1 MIRTKSEKNKIKR
14 QKRFFRKNPGL
25 RPKPIITYKKKFNK
39 LKKRN
44 SFLKK
49 KFRTKRKLIIL
60 QLIQR
65 KK

>member
-39 LKKRN
+39 LKK
-44 SFLKK
+44 KK
-49 KFRTKRKLIIL
+49 EINF
-60 QLIQR
+60 
-65 KK
+65 